1 MTSDKY
7 TLENYLLEAKVPRP
21 APFAKYLEM
30 SFVPRADQVV
40 GLNRMLANTRFG
52 LFDDPGCGKTIQ
64 LQAKALQLIS
74 EGNKVIMLMPPV
86 LLGQF
91 VETLCEDFTEP
102 DRYINWHVLVETP
115 KHRETCFKLWDAKG
129 WPDLL
134 LMSYEMFTLLSRVP
148 KGEKRRNWWA
158 HAIRENYRII
168 DCDEGHK
175 LCGHNTV
182 LHSTLDWHCGEMG
195 ESMLAVATGTPMPTT
210 PLNAYGIIHLIN
222 PGAYADYNQFER
234 KHAIYKTIRLR
245 EPRMTKSG
253 KKISQIQKL
262 DGFKGQEEIRK
273 ALYAYGRRVIKEQVL
288 DLQEPQIIEVPVVLG
303 DAHMRLYKQ
312 LEKER
317 ILEWKGEI
325 VAGGI
330 NDQRLRQALLRIVTN
345 PEAFMPD
352 GKSIYNAIKEMT
364 LELIYKHNG
373 ALPLEDGFE
382 NKLIVFCNLRA
393 TAAWLKTVLAQW
405 NPIVLNGDTP
415 DKDRARKVFTGDPN
429 CRILIANPES
439 AGFGLNFQH
448 VSCTNIFVE
457 PTSVPGEFK
466 QAMERTYRNNQK
478 RVVQTYILRASGTI
492 APKATKE
499 MLNRTH
505 EINKVNRDSVI
516 LSSYFRRAG

>member
-1 MTSDKY
+1 MSSDKY
-7 TLENYLLEAKVPRP
+7 TLEDYLLEAKVPRP

-30 SFVPRADQVV
+30 SFTPRADQVV
-40 GLNRMLANTRFG
+40 GLNRMLVNDRFG
-52 LFDDPGCGKTIQ
+52 LYDDPGTGKTIQ
-64 LQAKALQLIS
+64 LQAKAMQLVA
-74 EGNKVIMLMPPV
+74 EGNKVMMLMPPV

-91 VETLCEDFTEP
+91 VESLCEDFTNPE
-102 DRYINWHVLVETP
+102 RYLSWHVLRETP
-115 KHRETCFKLWDAKG
+115 KHRETLFNLWDAKG

-148 KGEKRRNWWA
+148 KGARKRSWVA
-158 HAIRENYRII
+158 HAMRENYRVI

-182 LHSTLDWHCGEMG
+182 LHHTLDWHCGEVG
-195 ESMLAVATGTPMPTT
+195 ESMLAIATGTPMPTT
-210 PLNAYGIIHLIN
+210 PLNAYGLIQLTN
-222 PGAYADYNQFER
+222 PTAYADFNQFER
-234 KHAIYKTIRLR
+234 LHAIYKTIRLR

-253 KKISQIQKL
+253 KKITRIQKL

-273 ALYAYGRRVIKEQVL
+273 ALYKYGRRVIKEQVL
-288 DLQEPQIIEVPVVLG
+288 DLKEPQIIEVPVVLG
-303 DAHMRLYKQ
+303 EAHMKLYKQ

-317 ILEWKGEI
+317 ILEYQGEI
-325 VAGGI
+325 IAGGI
-330 NDQRLRQALLRIVTN
+330 TEQRLRQALLRIVTN

-352 GKSIYNAIKEMT
+352 GKKIYNAVLDMT
-364 LELIYKHNG
+364 LELIGGHNN
-373 ALPLEDGFE
+373 AMPLEDGFE
-382 NKLIVFCNLRA
+382 NKVIVFCNLRA
-393 TAAWLKTVLAQW
+393 TAAWLRQALAAW

-415 DKDRARKVFTGDPN
+415 DKDKARVAFTTDQN

-448 VSCTNIFVE
+448 ISCTNIFVE
-457 PTSVPGEFK
+457 PTGVPGQFK

-492 APKATKE
+492 APRATKE

-516 LSSYFRRAG
+516 LSSYFQRIG